1 MYQKERLDNI
11 MQIVKS
17 CGYVTVKYLVATLHY
32 SNATI
37 NRDLNA
43 LEKQKKIKRT
53 YGGVEYTQ
61 TQGVPLPFRYN
72 KMRASKLK
80 IAKRATELVGEG
92 EVIFVDASTTCE
104 YMTEYLAEKKD
115 ITVITNNMALVMRL
129 SEYGVNA
136 VCLGGRIVESPCML
150 DGAET
155 VENALKYRADKA
167 FFSTAELTKEGE
179 IGTGEIYYLLHNAM
193 IRQAKEAY
201 LLIDSEKIKPKSES
215 KRALGDL
222 EVVTGVVSDYG
233 FDEETRKKFPKTA
246 FIKA

>member
-136 VCLGGRIVESPCML
+136 VCLGGRIVEPPCML
-150 DGAET
+150 DGVEA

-167 FFSTAELTKEGE
+167 FFSIADLTQEGV

-193 IRQAKEAY
+193 IRQSKEAY
-201 LLIDSEKIKPKSES
+201 LLIDSEKIKQKSGS
-215 KRALGDL
+215 RRALGDL
-222 EVVTGVVSDYG
+222 GTVAGVVSDYE